1 MDNIFIQL
9 AIILGLASFLGFF
22 TLKFKLPILIAYLL
36 GGLLIA
42 TLSLFDPHTSKALSF
57 LPEIG
62 LAFVLFLVGMELDFR
77 ELRKLGKPIILAGTV
92 QIFITTIIGSVLARN
107 LGFAVTESWYLGIGL
122 SFSSTI
128 VVIKL
133 LIDKKDLT
141 SLYGKLTVGILLL
154 EDLIAVCLLLFL
166 TVSPSM
172 FHLGIQQ
179 SFPLLA
185 FLAKV
190 LLLFTTAIILNKFLL
205 VFIFKAVS
213 KSGELLF
220 LTALSWCFIYV
231 SFAILMGFSVVI
243 GAFLAGMVLAS
254 SPYHFQIQGKIK
266 PLRDFFVALFFV
278 YLGTQVNFTDLGAA
292 YPLILVFTGYSLFLK
307 PLLFLLILGAFGFR
321 KHTMFQ
327 ASISLTHI
335 SEFSLIILL
344 VGFKLGTVSQT
355 ALTAIALSTVLSMV
369 AASLMIHHSGR
380 IYKKISRLVAFFER
394 KQGSFELEKTADKL
408 ESENHV
414 VVIGAHRVGGEVV
427 KFLKKEKIPQ
437 LVVDFNPERI
447 KTLTEMG
454 INCVYGDMGDPEILE
469 ALSLENAKMIISTAQ
484 DREDN
489 LLLLEELRSRHIG
502 VPVVTRAETL
512 DDAKVLYQKGAS
524 YVIVPEVLAGDTLTE
539 LLKNHLGNNNYFKEK
554 AKSEKEKLDGKTLA
568 WE

>member
-1 MDNIFIQL
+1 M
-9 AIILGLASFLGFF
+9 
-22 TLKFKLPILIAYLL
+22 
-36 GGLLIA
+36 
-42 TLSLFDPHTSKALSF
+42 
-57 LPEIG
+57 
-62 LAFVLFLVGMELDFR
+62 
-77 ELRKLGKPIILAGTV
+77 
-92 QIFITTIIGSVLARN
+92 ARN
-107 LGFAVTESWYLGIGL
+107 LGFETMEAWYLGIGL

-128 VVIKL
+128 VVVKL

-154 EDLIAVCLLLFL
+154 EDLLAVLLLLGL

-172 FHLGIQQ
+172 FHLGISQ
-179 SFPLLA
+179 SAPIAA
-185 FLAKV
+185 FVIKV
-190 LLLFTTAIILNKFLL
+190 LLLFVIAIVLNRYLL
-205 VFIFKAVS
+205 AVIFKAVS

-220 LTALSWCFIYV
+220 LTALAWCFLYV
-231 SFAILMGFSVVI
+231 SFSILMGFSVVI
-243 GAFLAGMVLAS
+243 GAFLAGVVLAS

-278 YLGTQVNFTDLGAA
+278 YLGTQVNFIDLGKA
-292 YPLILVFTGYSLFLK
+292 YLLIIVFTGYTLFLK

-344 VGFKLGTVSQT
+344 VGFKLGVVSQT

-369 AASLMIHHSGR
+369 VASLMIHYSGR
-380 IYKKISRLVAFFER
+380 IYKKLSKLISFFER
-394 KQGSFELEKTADKL
+394 KNSSFELEKGA
-408 ESENHV
+408 ENIERENHV

-427 KFLKKEKIPQ
+427 KLLKKEKIPQ
-437 LVVDFNPERI
+437 LVVDFNPTRI
-447 KTLTEMG
+447 KTLTAMG
-454 INCVYGDMGDPEILE
+454 INCVYGDMGDPEVLE
-469 ALSLENAKMIISTAQ
+469 DLSLENARMIISTAQ

-489 LLLLEELRSRHIG
+489 LLLLEELKSKQIE

-512 DDAKVLYQKGAS
+512 DDAKILYSKGAS
-524 YVIVPEVLAGDTLTE
+524 YVIVPEVLAGDTLTD
-539 LLKNHLGNNNYFKEK
+539 LLKNHLDNGSYFEKRAKMEK
-554 AKSEKEKLDGKTLA
+554 AKLSEKTLA